1 MNPGYTIAAF
11 YTPEYEPVL
20 GPFLAACRPHG
31 APIVTRKME
40 SRGHWEKNTALKPLA
55 LGYIRTE
62 VRGPILYLDIDTRV
76 LKLPPLPPGK
86 WDVATAPN
94 PITAHVCN
102 VNAAAFF
109 LADNPRVVQF
119 VHEWREWV
127 RENVRRD
134 HPGLMWALR
143 CPPSP
148 LAWTNA
154 ADFAGCFAING
165 LLPQRTQALT

>member
-1 MNPGYTIAAF
+1 MKPGYTIVAF
-11 YTPEYEPVL
+11 YTPEYEAMRR
-20 GPFLAACRPHG
+20 PFLEACTRLG
-31 APIVTRKME
+31 APVVTRKMN
-40 SRGHWEKNTALKPLA
+40 SRGQWEKNTALKPLA
-55 LGYIRTE
+55 LEYLRTD
-62 VRGPILYLDIDTRV
+62 VRGTILYLDIDTRI
-76 LKLPPLPPGK
+76 LKLPALPPGK

-94 PITAHVCN
+94 PVKAHVCN

-109 LADNPRVVQF
+109 LADTPRIVQF
-119 VHEWREWV
+119 LHEWREWV

-148 LAWTNA
+148 LAWVND

-165 LLPQRTQALT
+165 LAPQRTQILT